1 VQMTEL
7 SHERPRASPFR
18 EVAARVAS
26 MPMTAMVAA
35 CVLLAAIS
43 LIGPDQPSF
52 DPYSWLIWGREIAHL
67 TLDTTSGPSW
77 KPLPVMFTTL
87 FAPLSAIDDHIPP
100 ALWLV
105 VVRAGGLLA
114 LALAVK
120 LAARIVG
127 GSAPRQAVAGAV
139 AAVTLLL
146 TPQWLLY
153 MIQGSEA
160 VLSVALI
167 LWAVDLHLD
176 RRRNWAFVLG
186 ALVCLARPELFGF
199 LVLYGL
205 YLWWRN
211 PPSWKFVGAVFVV
224 IPLAWLV
231 PSWYGSGN
239 PLAAGEQAHSEPSW
253 SLSLVADPWRAA
265 LDVAQHQTWPVLEV
279 TAGVAVLLAL
289 LGARGARFGLPRP
302 ARPGTVVVV
311 AAFGAVMIA
320 MFAAMTQGGFTGNPR
335 YVLPGVAAISVAG
348 GVGVALIMDVVGR
361 VGAALAGRVAARPA
375 WGAAAGSLVA
385 LALIVGLAAP
395 EIREHRRTVRNQTD
409 LALKLSRLNAQLSDA
424 VDAVG
429 ASYVTRFGPATV
441 NRAAQTHLAWELGVP
456 ISYVHGTLGR
466 GIVFRAPVMPVAG
479 VLRISPRARQR
490 VVLARVGQWTVSTR
504 PPYAQHVY
512 TWPIEGFNLR
522 RAAARYASTA
532 STQLD

>member
-1 VQMTEL
+1 VHMTEL
-7 SHERPRASPFR
+7 SHERPRASPVR
-18 EVAARVAS
+18 EVAGRVAS
-26 MPMTAMVAA
+26 VPMAA
-35 CVLLAAIS
+35 LLAVCVLLAALS
-43 LIGPDQPSF
+43 LLGPDQPSF
-52 DPYSWLIWGREIAHL
+52 DPYAWLIWGREIAHL

-87 FAPLSAIDDHIPP
+87 FAPFSALDDHIPA

-105 VVRAGGLLA
+105 VVRTGGLLA

-120 LAARIVG
+120 LAARVVG
-127 GSAPRQAVAGAV
+127 GSAARQAVAGAI
-139 AAVTLLL
+139 AAVTLLV

-186 ALVCLARPELFGF
+186 GLVCLARPELFPF
-199 LVLYGL
+199 FVLYGL
-205 YLWWRN
+205 YLWWRH
-211 PPSWKFVGAVFVV
+211 PPSWKLVGGVFVLV
-224 IPLAWLV
+224 PLAWLV

-239 PLAAGEQAHSEPSW
+239 PFSAGQQAHSEPSW
-253 SLSLVADPWRAA
+253 SLSLVDNPWRAA

-279 TAGVAVLLAL
+279 TAVAAVLLAL
-289 LGARGARFGLPRP
+289 LGARGASWGLPRP
-302 ARPGTVVVV
+302 ARPWALTVI

-320 MFAAMTQGGFTGNPR
+320 LFAAMTEGGFTGNPR

-348 GVGVALIMDVVGR
+348 GVGVGLLIDLAAR
-361 VGAALAGRVAARPA
+361 VGAWLAARVSARPG
-375 WGAAAGSLVA
+375 WGAAAGALAALAALVA
-385 LALIVGLAAP
+385 VATP
-395 EIREHRRTVRNQTD
+395 EIKEHRRTVHHQTE
-409 LALKLSRLNAQLSDA
+409 LALKLSKLNSDLSDA

-441 NRAAQTHLAWELGVP
+441 NRSGQTHLAWELGVP
-456 ISYVHGTLGR
+456 MSYVHGTLGR
-466 GIVFRAPVMPVAG
+466 GIVFRAPGRPVAG
-479 VLRISPRARQR
+479 VIRISPRARKR
-490 VVLARVGQWTVSTR
+490 VVLARVGQWTVSGR

-512 TWPIEGFNLR
+512 TWPIEPFSLR
-522 RAAARYASTA
+522 RAATRYASTA
-532 STQLD
+532 STQVD